1 MLKPTR
7 EGGIGKA
14 WNAGMNRLGAT
25 VRVPDVPVRSSEL
38 KSFASQLGRLIW
50 KFNFAVNKS
59 LVRYREPIL
68 DMQLVQE
75 RIAGAAM
82 DLFASAATLSRW
94 DSEIQSGQRNGEAP
108 PKKNTA
114 AELFL
119 RQSFRRIR
127 NFLNGL
133 GDNEDEFILRAAD
146 SALGNS
152 GDAGAATGVSG
163 GPL

>member
-1 MLKPTR
+1 
-7 EGGIGKA
+7 
-14 WNAGMNRLGAT
+14 
-25 VRVPDVPVRSSEL
+25 L
-38 KSFASQLGRLIW
+38 KSFANQLGRLIW

-94 DSEIQSGQRNGEAP
+94 DSEIQTGQSNGQSPAQ
-108 PKKNTA
+108 KNTA

-127 NFLNGL
+127 TFLDGL
-133 GDNEDEFILRAAD
+133 GDNDDKYILRAAD
-146 SALGNS
+146 SALGH
-152 GDAGAATGVSG
+152 G
-163 GPL
+163 

>member
-1 MLKPTR
+1 MEFKEIYDTMLKPTR

-14 WNAGMNRLGAT
+14 WNAGMSRLGAA
-25 VRVPDVPVRSSEL
+25 VRIPDVPVRSAEL

-50 KFNFAVNKS
+50 RFNLAVNKS
-59 LVRYREPIL
+59 LVLYREPIL

-94 DSEIQSGQRNGEAP
+94 DSEIQFSQRNGGSP
-108 PKKNTA
+108 SQKNTA

-127 NFLNGL
+127 GFLAGL
-133 GDNEDEFILRAAD
+133 GDNDDKSILAAAA
-146 SALGNS
+146 SALS
-152 GDAGAATGVSG
+152 
-163 GPL
+163 

>member
-1 MLKPTR
+1 
-7 EGGIGKA
+7 
-14 WNAGMNRLGAT
+14 MNRLGAT
-25 VRVPDVPVRSSEL
+25 VRIPDVPVRSSEL
-38 KSFASQLGRLIW
+38 KSFANQLGRLIW

-59 LVRYREPIL
+59 LVLYREPIL

-94 DSEIQSGQRNGEAP
+94 DSEMQASQRNGEAAAT
-108 PKKNTA
+108 KNTA

-127 NFLNGL
+127 NFLDGL
-133 GDNEDEFILRAAD
+133 GDNEDKCILKAAD
-146 SALGNS
+146 LALSRG
-152 GDAGAATGVSG
+152 
-163 GPL
+163 

>member
-1 MLKPTR
+1 
-7 EGGIGKA
+7 
-14 WNAGMNRLGAT
+14 MNRLGAT

-38 KSFASQLGRLIW
+38 KSFANQLGRLIW

-94 DSEIQSGQRNGEAP
+94 DAEIQSAQRNGGSAAT
-108 PKKNTA
+108 KNTA

-119 RQSFRRIR
+119 RQSARRIR
-127 NFLNGL
+127 GFLDGL
-133 GDNEDEFILRAAD
+133 GDNDDEIILRAAE
-146 SALGNS
+146 SSLGQS
-152 GDAGAATGVSG
+152 
-163 GPL
+163 